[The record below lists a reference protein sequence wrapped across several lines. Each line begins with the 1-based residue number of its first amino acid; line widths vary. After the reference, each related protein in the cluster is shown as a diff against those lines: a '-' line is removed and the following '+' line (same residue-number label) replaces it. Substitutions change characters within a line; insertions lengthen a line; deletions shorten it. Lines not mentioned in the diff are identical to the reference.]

1 MEEKVFYH
9 PAVAGELQRMV
20 EARLHN
26 DHPDAKKR
34 GAIKDLQRRFA
45 DTLATPT
52 YVVVDPKS
60 GEIVARHVGPE
71 YDAEKFASWL
81 RRAREGSRG

>member
-1 MEEKVFYH
+1 MEEKVFRH
-9 PAVAGELQRMV
+9 PAVAGELQRMI

-26 DHPDAKKR
+26 DHPDSETR
-34 GAIKDLQRRFA
+34 GAIKELQQRMA

-52 YVVVDPKS
+52 YVVVDPRD

-71 YDAEKFASWL
+71 YDADEFAAWL
-81 RRAREGSRG
+81 RRARERAGG